1 MSADGHH
8 TIKEVVV
15 DGISSLDE
23 PSIEWG
29 WHQHSRKVGLA
40 VGGFFVLFLLGMLF
54 GNHIGN
60 VENIWLVAVALLLA
74 AWMAVSLRPK
84 KDEHAK
90 RTQVFGL
97 PSDHYSVTA
106 AAASGAVSAGKRAT
120 TGTSASHAATN

>member
-8 TIKEVVV
+8 TIKETHV

-40 VGGFFVLFLLGMLF
+40 VGGFFVLFLLFMLF

-60 VENIWLVAVALLLA
+60 VENIWLVAVALFLA
-74 AWMAVSLRPK
+74 IWMVLALRPK
-84 KDEHAK
+84 KDDTAK
-90 RTQVFGL
+90 KTRIFEL
-97 PSDHYSVTA
+97 PPDHYSVTA
-106 AAASGAVSAGKRAT
+106 RAAQGSVTSGRTAHTEVESAHAVR
-120 TGTSASHAATN
+120 